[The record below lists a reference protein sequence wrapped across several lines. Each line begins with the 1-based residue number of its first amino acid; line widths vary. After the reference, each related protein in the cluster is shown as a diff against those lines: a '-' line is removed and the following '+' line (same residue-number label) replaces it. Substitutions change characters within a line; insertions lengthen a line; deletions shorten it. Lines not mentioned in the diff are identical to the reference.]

1 VGKVVGRRR
10 KRPLEDAVGTVN
22 SSEWVIANY
31 TPPNAVPSPANTS
44 ASEDSTKSRTEK
56 PSWLP
61 GPDPTRHPGVASV
74 PHREPS
80 PAQTVDSYI
89 FMDRKDSLPG
99 STGLPTPAL
108 SPPQYAYLSPMM
120 LESGP
125 QSVLDNPCNTT
136 AQFLAPAKPTPSA
149 RTPEPQQAEDEEMVC
164 IKLLVHLKKGG
175 ANEYQPL
182 DDLVNTI
189 KKSTAVTRRIL
200 KSKKARSDYGCVMLL
215 SNIMLRVVELCE
227 RVAQKHFEEPD
238 GGDAH
243 FFTAFNDNFFN
254 DSEQNYFNTDF
265 PMESS
270 QADRGVMLREM
281 VAQAADLVLAVG
293 NLLQRKPLNGFQA
306 VGRHEALHLELGQR
320 LKASMSLLA

>member
-31 TPPNAVPSPANTS
+31 TPPNAMPSPANTS
-44 ASEDSTKSRTEK
+44 VSEDSAKFQTQK

-61 GPDPTRHPGVASV
+61 GPDPMRQPGFIAA
-74 PHREPS
+74 PRREPS
-80 PAQTVDSYI
+80 PAQTVDSYN

-120 LESGP
+120 LEAGP
-125 QSVLDNPCNTT
+125 QSVVDSACNTA
-136 AQFLAPAKPTPSA
+136 AQFLAPAKPPPPT
-149 RTPEPQQAEDEEMVC
+149 RTPEPQLAEDEEMVC
-164 IKLLVHLKKGG
+164 IKLLGHLKRSST
-175 ANEYQPL
+175 NEHQSL

-189 KKSTAVTRRIL
+189 KKSNAVIRRIL

-215 SNIMLRVVELCE
+215 SNIMLRVVDLCE
-227 RVAQKHFEEPD
+227 RVAQQHFEEPD
-238 GGDAH
+238 EEDAH
-243 FFTAFNDNFFN
+243 FLAAFNDNFFN
-254 DSEQNYFNTDF
+254 DAEQNYFNTDF
-265 PMESS
+265 PMGPSE
-270 QADRGVMLREM
+270 ADRGVMLREL
-281 VAQAADLVLAVG
+281 VTQSVDLVLTVG
-293 NLLQRKPLNGFQA
+293 SLLQRKPLNGFQT

-320 LKASMSLLA
+320 LRAALCLLA